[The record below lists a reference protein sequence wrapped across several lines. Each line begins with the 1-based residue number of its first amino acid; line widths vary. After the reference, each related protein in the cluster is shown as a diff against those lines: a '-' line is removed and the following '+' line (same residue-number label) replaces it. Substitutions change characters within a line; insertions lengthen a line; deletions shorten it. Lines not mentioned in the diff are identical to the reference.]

1 MVRGR
6 SITYSSN
13 FHFMVPGEGFEPP
26 TFGLQNRCTTTVLTR
41 QKIDQCF
48 CPKSMDPT
56 SLGACTPRIRHSRL
70 TRFLAPSAIVAL
82 RHPLAPLG
90 TFGATEQW
98 LACP

>member
-6 SITYSSN
+6 SITYYSDFN
-13 FHFMVPGEGFEPP
+13 FMVPGEGFEPP

-48 CPKSMDPT
+48 CPNSMDPT
-56 SLGACTPRIRHSRL
+56 SLGALRHSRL
-70 TRFLAPSAIVAL
+70 TRFLVPSAIVAL

-90 TFGATEQW
+90 TFGATEQR